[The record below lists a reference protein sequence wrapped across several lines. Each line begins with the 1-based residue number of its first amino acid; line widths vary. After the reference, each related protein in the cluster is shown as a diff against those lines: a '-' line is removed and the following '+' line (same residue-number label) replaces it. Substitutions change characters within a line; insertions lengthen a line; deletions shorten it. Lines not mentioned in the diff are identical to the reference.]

1 MCHTQKLS
9 LYKNLIGDDG
19 VTALAKACAGGALA
33 SVTVLSLAENK
44 IGDEG
49 MIKFSEALAGGAMAH
64 LRDLYLSGNS
74 ISDKTKDT
82 MRTAMSNRSVSV
94 HF

>member
-1 MCHTQKLS
+1 MLDE
-9 LYKNLIGDDG
+9 NNIGY
-19 VTALAKACAGGALA
+19 A
-33 SVTVLSLAENK
+33 
-44 IGDEG
+44 G
-49 MIKFSEALAGGAMAH
+49 MIKFSEALATGAMAH
-64 LRDLYLSGNS
+64 LRELYLSGNS

>member
-1 MCHTQKLS
+1 MRTLLTQMFCLVCNTQKL
-9 LYKNLIGDDG
+9 LLNG
-19 VTALAKACAGGALA
+19 
-33 SVTVLSLAENK
+33 NK
-44 IGDEG
+44 IGDAG
-49 MIKFSEALAGGAMAH
+49 MIKFSEALGVGGAMAH